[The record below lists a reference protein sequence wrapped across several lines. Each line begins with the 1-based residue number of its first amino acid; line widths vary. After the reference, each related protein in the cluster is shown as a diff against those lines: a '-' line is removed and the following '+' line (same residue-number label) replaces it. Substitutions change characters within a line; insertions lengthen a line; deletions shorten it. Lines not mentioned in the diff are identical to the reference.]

1 MKNPE
6 NPEISD
12 RDLFFRDNLKFNT
25 KQKKLIRCLKSGK
38 ITWISRWLKFGIF
51 IPRIF
56 TKFPGFMQIFSGFFI
71 FGMSREFFKS
81 NLNQKFFNT
90 IPDFRLFTIFFSKIC
105 KKSRI
110 RFSKPVLFILIREPR
125 DHKFVDN
132 IWIEFPSRCNFPRNK
147 NRVGRY
153 VARCWIL
160 NGIYFVESWVT
171 FVEF

>member
-1 MKNPE
+1 MDR
-6 NPEISD
+6 D
-12 RDLFFRDNLKFNT
+12 RDLKIPKNSKWKIPKIPKSRIGIYFFGIIWNLTRSK
-25 KQKKLIRCLKSGK
+25 KKLI
-38 ITWISRWLKFGIF
+38 IF
-51 IPRIF
+51 A
-56 TKFPGFMQIFSGFFI
+56 KFPGFMQIFSGFFT

-81 NLNQKFFNT
+81 NSNQKFFNT

-110 RFSKPVLFILIREPR
+110 RFSKPILFILIREPR
-125 DHKFVDN
+125 DHKFVDD